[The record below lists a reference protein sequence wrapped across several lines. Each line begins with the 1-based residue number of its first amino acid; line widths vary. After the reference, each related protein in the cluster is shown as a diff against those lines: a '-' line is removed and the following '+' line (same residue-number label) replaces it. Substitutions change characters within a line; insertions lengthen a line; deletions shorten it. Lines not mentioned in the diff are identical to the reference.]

1 MTAYVRLPLVDKR
14 SRPVAELR
22 AHPQAQPKESLQ
34 RWLQQLQAISA
45 ATLSRQTCITV
56 ALLAVLVS
64 SALTVVYANHLN
76 RSLFIDLKAL
86 QKQRDYYQVEWSQLL
101 LEQSAWG
108 ALSRVETLAASDL
121 ALKVPDP
128 QDVVI
133 IK

>member
-1 MTAYVRLPLVDKR
+1 MTAYVRLPLIDKR

-45 ATLSRQTCITV
+45 ATFSRQTCITV

>member
-1 MTAYVRLPLVDKR
+1 MTAYVRLPLIDKR

-22 AHPQAQPKESLQ
+22 ANPQTQPKESLQ
-34 RWLQQLQAISA
+34 RWFQQLRAISA
-45 ATLSRQTCITV
+45 ATFSRQVCITV
-56 ALLAVLVS
+56 ALLGVLVS

-76 RSLFIDLKAL
+76 RSLFIDLKSL
-86 QKQRDYYQVEWSQLL
+86 QTQRDYYQVEWSQLL

-121 ALKVPDP
+121 QLKVPDP

-133 IK
+133 VR